1 MGRRLM
7 VLLVGAAMAVSAIQP
22 QEVNAAST
30 VSVSTCDGGTI
41 KLTTAE
47 NQTLTLHNRARTAN
61 DLPKLCVHRQLTR
74 AARSHSQDMI
84 DNDYFAHES
93 DNGETTVEE
102 RLESFGYTLSGF
114 SFTKVGE
121 NIYWGSGTFGTPRS
135 AFAWWMDSSGHKA
148 NILDPAFRQ
157 IGIGVRK
164 GQFVDPDSGTV
175 HDGTVMYTVDFGV
188 RRR

>member
-1 MGRRLM
+1 MSRRLM

-22 QEVNAAST
+22 QEANAAST

-47 NQTLTLHNRARTAN
+47 SRTLSMHNQARTSRGLQA
-61 DLPKLCVHRQLTR
+61 LCVHPLLTR
-74 AARSHSQDMI
+74 AARSHSQEMI
-84 DNDYFAHES
+84 NKDYFAHES
-93 DNGETTVEE
+93 FNGETDRQRVE
-102 RLESFGYTLSGF
+102 RFGYTFSGF
-114 SFTKVGE
+114 SFWKFGE
-121 NIYWGSGTFGTPRS
+121 NIYWGSGTSGTPRS